1 MPAPAGTHSWTEPAF
16 AWIDPVTDR
25 LGRVTPSEPALRRR
39 STVEIAATEPSPN
52 DADPA
57 FTCALTS
64 PSVAPARS
72 SVPRPALTWTSS
84 PSVTAAGNVSR
95 HVSRSPKASQAV
107 PGSWRDRTSSVDS
120 SDRTV
125 GPEPSLS
132 LPSRCQFG
140 PCAAPTVIS
149 PQSRASVTSP
159 VDPNAPSRAGNGVA
173 VAFEPHDPAENPET
187 PTLKRPPTMM
197 PIVAATIRPPMSRA
211 PPPLTPS
218 APPTRGPRR
227 RSKRVGDSTGPPRR
241 QRSIRGQSLKSGRRS
256 SAELYP
262 PRTASGIAPTRMRKI
277 PQPRNPRRICMAE
290 PYWSGEQPQTAE
302 CPLIV

>member
-125 GPEPSLS
+125 GPQPSLS

-159 VDPNAPSRAGNGVA
+159 VDPNAPSRGGNGVA

-197 PIVAATIRPPMSRA
+197 PIVAATIRPPMK
-211 PPPLTPS
+211 
-218 APPTRGPRR
+218 
-227 RSKRVGDSTGPPRR
+227 SKRVRDSTSPTPTPMRISG
-241 QRSIRGQSLKSGRRS
+241 QRLNSRPRS
-256 SAELYP
+256 SAEMYP

-290 PYWSGEQPQTAE
+290 PYWSAAQPQTAE